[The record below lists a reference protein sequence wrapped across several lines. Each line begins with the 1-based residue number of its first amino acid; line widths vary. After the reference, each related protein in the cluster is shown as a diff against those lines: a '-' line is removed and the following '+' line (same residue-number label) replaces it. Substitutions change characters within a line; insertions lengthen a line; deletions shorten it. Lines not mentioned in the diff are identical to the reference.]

1 MQKHLMSKW
10 RSFFNAYICLLTCH
24 RHVIHYRSLR
34 FSFMIAK
41 RKAPLGVLSFLVD
54 PRRIDS
60 RRLDARSV
68 IAALTCRRH
77 VIHYRSLRFSFMI
90 AKRKAPLWVLSFL
103 VDPRRI
109 ELLSEKRSAGLSPS
123 AFRLLKFPP
132 HSAGRQAL
140 CFGSF
145 LMRDGV
151 KS

>member
-1 MQKHLMSKW
+1 MYTIQRNRIRPLGHRGSDAPPAPHSLPLPS
-10 RSFFNAYICLLTCH
+10 ILLYDCKKKS
-24 RHVIHYRSLR
+24 RLSAAFLFGGPEENR
-34 FSFMIAK
+34 FSRA
-41 RKAPLGVLSFLVD
+41 RRPLGHRGSDAPQAPHSLPLPSILLLRLQKEKPPF
-54 PRRIDS
+54 RR
-60 RRLDARSV
+60 
-68 IAALTCRRH
+68 
-77 VIHYRSLRFSFMI
+77 
-90 AKRKAPLWVLSFL
+90 LSFL

>member
-1 MQKHLMSKW
+1 MAYAFNSKKQI
-10 RSFFNAYICLLTCH
+10 RTNF
-24 RHVIHYRSLR
+24 
-34 FSFMIAK
+34 
-41 RKAPLGVLSFLVD
+41 
-54 PRRIDS
+54 DS
-60 RRLDARSV
+60 RNSSDLFR
-68 IAALTCRRH
+68 
-77 VIHYRSLRFSFMI
+77 
-90 AKRKAPLWVLSFL
+90 L

-151 KS
+151 KN

>member
-1 MQKHLMSKW
+1 MKNIDFTD
-10 RSFFNAYICLLTCH
+10 FFN
-24 RHVIHYRSLR
+24 V
-34 FSFMIAK
+34 F
-41 RKAPLGVLSFLVD
+41 LSGAT
-54 PRRIDS
+54 IG
-60 RRLDARSV
+60 
-68 IAALTCRRH
+68 
-77 VIHYRSLRFSFMI
+77 
-90 AKRKAPLWVLSFL
+90 VLSFL

-132 HSAGRQAL
+132 HSADRQAL